1 MKQIDLSFGFSNLSH
16 SSKLEINMARVTV
29 EDCIEKTEGVFS
41 LIKLASQR
49 ARRIANGAET
59 LLEDEANDKPT
70 VLALR
75 EIAEGHLDNPEFH
88 KTESDIEKELAE
100 ELAKSEAEEVN
111 PL

>member
-1 MKQIDLSFGFSNLSH
+1 
-16 SSKLEINMARVTV
+16 MARVTV

-59 LLEDEANDKPT
+59 LLENEENDKPT

-75 EIAEGHLDNPEFH
+75 EIADGLIGPDILLQKPREEFEPMSMDLLAETFEKDPNPEF
-88 KTESDIEKELAE
+88 
-100 ELAKSEAEEVN
+100 
-111 PL
+111 

>member
-1 MKQIDLSFGFSNLSH
+1 
-16 SSKLEINMARVTV
+16 MARVTV
-29 EDCIEKTEGVFS
+29 EDCIEKTGGVFS
-41 LIKLASQR
+41 LIKLASKR
-49 ARRIANGAET
+49 ARRIANGAEI

>member
-1 MKQIDLSFGFSNLSH
+1 
-16 SSKLEINMARVTV
+16 MARVTV

-59 LLEDEANDKPT
+59 LLEDEENDNSFSMSLS
-70 VLALR
+70 VLWNS
-75 EIAEGHLDNPEFH
+75 GHLDNPEFH

-100 ELAKSEAEEVN
+100 ELAKSEAEEADQA
-111 PL
+111 